1 MARKHTKV
9 EPLVEIIM
17 QRHEKGEKYCEN
29 GICLGLRR
37 AEVRG
42 AVKR

>member
-1 MARKHTKV
+1 MEREYIKV

-17 QRHEKGEKYCEN
+17 QRHEKGEPYREI
-29 GICLGLRR
+29 GICLGVSR

-42 AVKR
+42 AVKQ